1 MNPQALVIDDEP
13 DILELLTMTLESMSV
28 DCVTAENI
36 AQAYQALSQQAFDFC
51 LTDMRLPD
59 GNGLDF
65 VKTVQT
71 EKPDLP
77 VAVISAHGNMD
88 LAVQALKLGAFD
100 FISKPV
106 KLRTLRDLVDTAL
119 KLSPS
124 RPTKLDRRS
133 RHRLLGDTPAMQ
145 ELRGKIAKLARSQ
158 APVYIGGES
167 GTGKELV
174 ARLIHELGVRAE
186 QAFVPINCG
195 AIPSELVESEF
206 FGHKKGAF
214 TGAISDKEGLFQAAD
229 GGTLF
234 LDEVSDLPL
243 MMQVKLLRALQEK
256 TIRPV
261 GSQEEIPV
269 DVRILSATHKN
280 LTEKVQQGA
289 FREDLFYRLNV
300 IELSVP
306 ALRERR
312 DDIPVLVDYILE
324 QLAAKNG
331 LDTEPDISDAAM
343 TALQS
348 YDFQGNV
355 RELENILER
364 ALTWMEGD
372 TITETD
378 LMLPEAQ
385 LRPKS
390 QQNENSD
397 LGLRQPGP
405 TLPSDLGAHLEDQER
420 QLLTEVLE
428 SVRWNKTA
436 AAKKLGI
443 SFRALRYKLKKLD
456 LVYPVNT
463 MWTK

>member
-124 RPTKLDRRS
+124 RPTKLDCRS

-206 FGHKKGAF
+206 FCHKKGAF

-234 LDEVSDLPL
+234 LDEVADLPL

>member
-124 RPTKLDRRS
+124 RPTKLDCRS

-234 LDEVSDLPL
+234 LDEVADLQL

-390 QQNENSD
+390 QQNETSD
-397 LGLRQPGP
+397 LGLRQPEP
-405 TLPSDLGAHLEDQER
+405 TLPSEG
-420 QLLTEVLE
+420 
-428 SVRWNKTA
+428 
-436 AAKKLGI
+436 
-443 SFRALRYKLKKLD
+443 
-456 LVYPVNT
+456 
-463 MWTK
+463 

>member
-1 MNPQALVIDDEP
+1 MNPQALVINDEP

-124 RPTKLDRRS
+124 RPTKLDCRS

-234 LDEVSDLPL
+234 LDEVADLPL

>member
-13 DILELLTMTLESMSV
+13 DILALLTMTLENMSI

-36 AQAYQALSQQAFDFC
+36 EQAKQALTQQAFDFC

-59 GNGLDF
+59 GNGLEL
-65 VKTVQT
+65 VKTLQQD
-71 EKPDLP
+71 KPNLP

-88 LAVQALKLGAFD
+88 LAVQALKSGAFD
-100 FISKPV
+100 FISKPL
-106 KLRTLRDLVDTAL
+106 KLRVLRDLVETAL
-119 KLSPS
+119 KLSPE
-124 RPTKLDRRS
+124 RPQKLERRS
-133 RHRLLGDTPAMQ
+133 RDRLLGGTTAIQ

-158 APVYIGGES
+158 APVYISGES

-174 ARLIHELGVRAE
+174 ARLIHELGVRADK
-186 QAFVPINCG
+186 AFVPINCG
-195 AIPSELVESEF
+195 AIPNELVESEF

-214 TGAISDKEGLFQAAD
+214 TGAVTDKEGLFKAAD

-234 LDEVSDLPL
+234 LDEVADLPL

-261 GSQEEIPV
+261 GSQEEFAV
-269 DVRILSATHKN
+269 DVRILCATHKN
-280 LTEKVQQGA
+280 LAEKVQQGS

-306 ALRERR
+306 ALRERAE
-312 DDIPVLVDYILE
+312 DLPILTE
-324 QLAAKNG
+324 HILRQLARKNG
-331 LDTEPDISDAAM
+331 LEHPPTIEN
-343 TALQS
+343 TALVALTS
-348 YDFQGNV
+348 YPFKGNV

-372 TITETD
+372 VITQSD
-378 LMLPEAQ
+378 LMLTTNHDDSFKYQEKASEETTDTHNRTSTEIKQTALP
-385 LRPKS
+385 
-390 QQNENSD
+390 ND
-397 LGLRQPGP
+397 L
-405 TLPSDLGAHLEDQER
+405 TSHMEEQER
-420 QLLTEVLE
+420 VLLREALE

-456 LVYPVNT
+456 LE
-463 MWTK
+463 